1 MTRVQPVRRA
11 TAAELLSGIAWPIRA
26 RGTARARGHSIG
38 QALGPAIRAFLDED
52 VAHLDRLRPEP
63 LGREAARRLAL
74 DFAAP
79 IGGLL
84 PQVMA
89 EIEGLAEGA
98 GIPVVDALILQLRRE
113 LAAPGSGPVVAG
125 SPQPEDRSGGLEGC
139 TTLAFT
145 GPGGNSLIA
154 QTADLPGDMDGLG
167 TVLDLDGD
175 GPGGRSL
182 AWAPLGQL
190 GFLGVNQ
197 AGLAI
202 GINMVVAP
210 GWQVAPPPYLIVRH
224 LLGLGDADAAEAA
237 IIRLPRA
244 TSRCYTLAD
253 RTGHRMIETT
263 IDACRRL
270 DPDPETPQ
278 ARLAHCNH
286 YLHPDLA
293 PLDRVPAWS
302 STRLRTARLD
312 EIFAE
317 SPWAEGAAEAG
328 DARAVLADHAN
339 APLSICAHGR
349 NSPRLGR
356 TVASVILDPAARQMA
371 VALGTACDTAFTT
384 YRLEDTSWNG

>member
-1 MTRVQPVRRA
+1 MSLVQPTRRP
-11 TAAELLSGIAWPIRA
+11 TAAVLLSGLAWPIRA
-26 RGTARARGHSIG
+26 RGTARARGRSIG

-52 VAHLDRLRPEP
+52 VAHLDRLRPKP

-74 DFAAP
+74 TFAAP
-79 IGGLL
+79 IADLL
-84 PQVMA
+84 PEVMA

-98 GIPVVDALILQLRRE
+98 GIPLADALILQLRRE
-113 LAAPGSGPVVAG
+113 LAAPGTGPVVAG
-125 SPQPEDRSGGLEGC
+125 AAQPEDRSGGLEGC

-145 GPGGNSLIA
+145 GPEGRSLIA

-190 GFLGVNQ
+190 GFLGLNQ

-224 LLGLGDADAAEAA
+224 LLGLADADAAEAA
-237 IIRLPRA
+237 IARLPRA

-253 RTGHRMIETT
+253 GTGHRMIETT
-263 IDACRRL
+263 IDSCRRL
-270 DPDPETPQ
+270 DPDPGRPQ

-286 YLHPDLA
+286 YLHPDLT

-302 STRLRTARLD
+302 STRLRTARL
-312 EIFAE
+312 EAIFAE
-317 SPWAEGAAEAG
+317 SPWADGTAGAG
-328 DARAVLADHAN
+328 DARAVLADHDN

-356 TVASVILDPAARQMA
+356 TVASVVLDPAARRMD
-371 VALGTACDTAFTT
+371 VALGTACDTPFTT
-384 YRLEDTSWNG
+384 HRLEDASWNG